1 MEVNPL
7 NIFFVKSDSKGD
19 RLLFRYP
26 YTTENKEDERKQK
39 KCGRHNPYA
48 VNSSQVEDLLQNPQ
62 SQMSNIYKGQL
73 SGFTDE
79 MLSTL
84 FAVKA
89 ELCNQK
95 FELKVNDVR
104 FVGHPT
110 LLPYR
115 ANKDDNTAMILIN
128 IVFALQASASH
139 SIVKCYYD
147 LSKRL
152 GKALRHEEKRCSYL
166 TEEMKIMLAA
176 HDEVSAM
183 DAESGGNDDED
194 DNRRT
199 SISSALSPDS
209 DSPKSAFHHI
219 LQRSSLAVSMKKV
232 FEELTS
238 TGIVQVRINKWVL
251 LSFCLPHKA
260 HQIHNRGLIIEPE
273 TIDKCLQK
281 LRPYHGILLMVN
293 PNELLASIPLDGS
306 AALLRLIKTYSPLKS
321 LQTLAIESDLTLT
334 QSGVAASHQDLQPTQ
349 EPADP
354 RYRVRSYAYTGKASI
369 LLDGRAALLRLI
381 KTYSPLKSLQTL
393 AIESDLTLTQV
404 ALYDA
409 RLRYM
414 TLGNASIPLDG
425 SAALLRL
432 IKTYSPLKS
441 LQTLAIESDLTLTQ
455 VFQLTGHLVYWA
467 KATVIY
473 PLCEGNVYVVAP
485 SANAHVMSPLVHEF
499 AKQFPGLCL
508 LQMLGE
514 FSLPAPLWKRLL
526 LQLHTYVQFN
536 EHWGRT
542 QDGKEYF
549 CEKHNIYNQSCN
561 ISFSSSLNQQ
571 PYLPEP
577 VQVTRMFPDSDEDYP
592 ENLNKKE
599 FGYTKPIIIESDLKG
614 YNKYDIDSANHSF
627 DDNGVDVVDGLIKMN
642 GNGCEKSEVL
652 KKTNGISDSET
663 VAKKVNSNSVDSG
676 ISNNIN
682 GHHPDINSESKAV
695 KIVESLSSRLSEVTL
710 KSDKEQSSDDDKCE
724 SDHEVSPYS
733 RHENGYTNGMDKRN
747 GVSLNLRL
755 QSEMSFQPPTVW
767 SMPACCDVLDTCRV
781 PPDSVSAESLL
792 DTFSAEERAALE
804 KVPAASN
811 TDDLLLLAQL
821 HKKAEERAALEKV
834 PAASNTDDLLLLAQL
849 HKKAEE
855 RAQERA
861 ALEKVPAASN
871 TDDLLLLAQLHK
883 KAEERAQERAALEKV
898 PAASNTDDLLLLAQ
912 LHKKDT
918 CRVPPDSVSA
928 ESLLDTFSAE
938 ERAALEKVPA
948 ASNTD
953 DLLLLAQLHKKDTCR
968 VPPDSVSA
976 ESLLD
981 TFSAEERAALEKVP
995 AASNTDD
1002 LLLLAQLHKKDT
1014 CRVPPD
1020 SVSAES
1026 LLDTFSAEERAALE
1040 KVPLRATLM
1049 ICCFWLSYIR
1059 KSMPACYD
1067 VLDTCRVPPDSVS
1080 AESLLDTFSAEERAA
1095 LEKVPAASNTD
1106 DLLLLAQLHK
1116 KDTCRVPPDS
1126 VSAESLLDTFSA
1138 EERAQERA
1146 ALEKVPA
1153 ASNTDDLLLL
1163 AQLHKKAESLLDT
1176 FSAEERAALEKVPA
1190 ASNTDDLLL
1199 LAQLHK
1205 KGNSTIHKYVDLLL
1219 TPFSGNKIKQIG
1231 HAVCL

>member
-26 YTTENKEDERKQK
+26 YTTENKDENKQK

-48 VNSSQVEDLLQNPQ
+48 VNSCQVEDLLQNPQ
-62 SQMSNIYKGQL
+62 SQTSNIYKGQL

-147 LSKRL
+147 LSRRL

-194 DNRRT
+194 DNLRL
-199 SISSALSPDS
+199 SVSSAVSPEC
-209 DSPKSAFHHI
+209 DSPKSAFHLI
-219 LQRSSLAVSMKKV
+219 LQRSSLAGSMKKV
-232 FEELTS
+232 FEELSS

-321 LQTLAIESDLTLT
+321 LQTLAIE
-334 QSGVAASHQDLQPTQ
+334 A
-349 EPADP
+349 
-354 RYRVRSYAYTGKASI
+354 
-369 LLDGRAALLRLI
+369 
-381 KTYSPLKSLQTL
+381 
-393 AIESDLTLTQV
+393 
-404 ALYDA
+404 
-409 RLRYM
+409 
-414 TLGNASIPLDG
+414 
-425 SAALLRL
+425 
-432 IKTYSPLKS
+432 
-441 LQTLAIESDLTLTQ
+441 DLTLTQ

-485 SANAHVMSPLVHEF
+485 SANAHVLSPLVQEF
-499 AKQFPGLCL
+499 AKEFPGLCL

-514 FSLPAPLWKRLL
+514 FSLPAPLWFVSRGAGGGGAGGAGGARLARVVAWLLRKRLL

-536 EHWGRT
+536 EHWGRDR
-542 QDGKEYF
+542 DGKEYF
-549 CEKHNIYNQSCN
+549 CEKHDIYNQSCN
-561 ISFSSSLNQQ
+561 ISFSSSLNHIQ
-571 PYLPEP
+571 LNVPEP

-592 ENLNKKE
+592 ENMNKKE
-599 FGYTKPIIIESDLKG
+599 FAYTKPIIIESDTKG

-627 DDNGVDVVDGLIKMN
+627 DDNGVDVVDGLMKMN
-642 GNGCEKSEVL
+642 ANGCEFK
-652 KKTNGISDSET
+652 SET
-663 VAKKVNSNSVDSG
+663 VPKKLNGNSVDSG

-682 GHHPDINSESKAV
+682 GHSDVNGEDKV
-695 KIVESLSSRLSEVTL
+695 EKIVKSLPSRLSDVTL
-710 KSDKEQSSDDDKCE
+710 IDKEQNSSDEDKFE

-733 RHENGYTNGMDKRN
+733 VRNGNGLTNGAEKRN

-767 SMPACCDVLDTCRV
+767 SMPASCDVVDACRM

-792 DTFSAEERAALE
+792 DTFSPEERAALAN
-804 KVPAASN
+804 VPASN
-811 TDDLLLLAQL
+811 
-821 HKKAEERAALEKV
+821 
-834 PAASNTDDLLLLAQL
+834 
-849 HKKAEE
+849 
-855 RAQERA
+855 
-861 ALEKVPAASN
+861 
-871 TDDLLLLAQLHK
+871 
-883 KAEERAQERAALEKV
+883 
-898 PAASNTDDLLLLAQ
+898 
-912 LHKKDT
+912 
-918 CRVPPDSVSA
+918 
-928 ESLLDTFSAE
+928 
-938 ERAALEKVPA
+938 
-948 ASNTD
+948 
-953 DLLLLAQLHKKDTCR
+953 
-968 VPPDSVSA
+968 
-976 ESLLD
+976 
-981 TFSAEERAALEKVP
+981 
-995 AASNTDD
+995 
-1002 LLLLAQLHKKDT
+1002 
-1014 CRVPPD
+1014 
-1020 SVSAES
+1020 
-1026 LLDTFSAEERAALE
+1026 
-1040 KVPLRATLM
+1040 
-1049 ICCFWLSYIR
+1049 
-1059 KSMPACYD
+1059 
-1067 VLDTCRVPPDSVS
+1067 
-1080 AESLLDTFSAEERAA
+1080 
-1095 LEKVPAASNTD
+1095 
-1106 DLLLLAQLHK
+1106 
-1116 KDTCRVPPDS
+1116 
-1126 VSAESLLDTFSA
+1126 
-1138 EERAQERA
+1138 
-1146 ALEKVPA
+1146 
-1153 ASNTDDLLLL
+1153 
-1163 AQLHKKAESLLDT
+1163 
-1176 FSAEERAALEKVPA
+1176 
-1190 ASNTDDLLL
+1190 NTDDLLL

-1205 KGNSTIHKYVDLLL
+1205 KGYLRGSAHLEEIMYLENVSRAALTQLLDKFKDAL
-1219 TPFSGNKIKQIG
+1219 ITFETEDP
-1231 HAVCL
+1231 AVAMLYPR